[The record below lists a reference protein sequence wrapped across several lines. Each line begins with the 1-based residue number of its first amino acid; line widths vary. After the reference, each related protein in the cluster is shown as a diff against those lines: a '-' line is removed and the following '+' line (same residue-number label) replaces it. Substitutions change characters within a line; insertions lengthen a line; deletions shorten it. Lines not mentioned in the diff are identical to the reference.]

1 MFCVAAGKTEP
12 VDGRL
17 AYSKVICSQFAC

>member
-1 MFCVAAGKTEP
+1 MYRWFIQYVKLLVCVVAGKTEP

-17 AYSKVICSQFAC
+17 T